1 MKTISMRLRALR
13 FLSERY
19 YHRDRPNYSVE
30 LFLFVLIIVIAVWPM
45 FSLAHAMTL
54 LK

>member
-1 MKTISMRLRALR
+1 MKTFSMRRAVR
-13 FLSERY
+13 FLNERY
-19 YHRDRPNYSVE
+19 YRRDRPNYSVE

-54 LK
+54 IK